1 MVIMTIMGIYLSSAY
16 SDMIADSYTSSVMI
30 GWGTSNWILLN
41 LPTIFVSIGLIGGV
55 IMFLLIPKEADAE
68 QTNL

>member
-1 MVIMTIMGIYLSSAY
+1 
-16 SDMIADSYTSSVMI
+16 MIADSYTSSVMI